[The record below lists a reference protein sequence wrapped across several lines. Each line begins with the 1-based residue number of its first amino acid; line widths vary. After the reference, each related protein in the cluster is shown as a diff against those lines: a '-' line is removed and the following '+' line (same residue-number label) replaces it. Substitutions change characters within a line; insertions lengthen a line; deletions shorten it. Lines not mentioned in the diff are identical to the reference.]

1 MPNPTQQQPNT
12 KRRSAGALRQRR
24 VPRPWP
30 EAREFRI
37 LSLDGGGIRGI
48 FTASL
53 LAEFEEQFLPTGKR
67 IYEYFDLITG
77 TSTGGIIALGLSLG
91 LPARDMAALYAERGK
106 EIFPPSS
113 KSRLGRLLRQ
123 GRNAFRYQYERE
135 GLRSVLKKTF
145 KDHLYRDAKVP
156 LCIPSCDGRYGEV
169 YVFKTP
175 HHPDFK
181 KDGQEKMVKVALS
194 TSAAPTYFKPLDDDG
209 YYFLDGGL
217 WANDPIM
224 VGLTDALTSFDVDRG
239 NVRILSIS
247 CGESPFTVKKKQM
260 TGGLWAWRKVI
271 SAAMHLQSQN
281 AQGQASLLIGAD
293 RVLRVVPN
301 CPEIELDNYDE
312 AIRLLPEEAERKA
325 KLFGDTIRKVFLQN
339 HH

>member
-1 MPNPTQQQPNT
+1 M
-12 KRRSAGALRQRR
+12 
-24 VPRPWP
+24 
-30 EAREFRI
+30 
-37 LSLDGGGIRGI
+37 
-48 FTASL
+48 
-53 LAEFEEQFLPTGKR
+53 
-67 IYEYFDLITG
+67 
-77 TSTGGIIALGLSLG
+77 GLSLG
-91 LPARDMAALYAERGK
+91 LLARNMAALYAERGQ
-106 EIFPPSS
+106 EIFPPSP
-113 KSRLGRLLRQ
+113 KSGLGRWFRQ
-123 GRNAFRYQYERE
+123 GRNIFRYQYERE
-135 GLRSVLKKTF
+135 GLRGVLEETF

-181 KDGQEKMVKVALS
+181 KDGQEQMVKVALS
-194 TSAAPTYFKPLDDDG
+194 TSAAPTYFKPLDDGG
-209 YYFLDGGL
+209 YRFLDGGL

-239 NVRILSIS
+239 NVSILSIS

-293 RVLRVVPN
+293 RILRIVPDY
-301 CPEIELDNYDE
+301 PEIELDDYDE
-312 AIRLLPEEAERKA
+312 AIRVLPEEAK
-325 KLFGDTIRKVFLQN
+325 KCLSTHDQTIASTFLQERPVSDCTAFL
-339 HH
+339 